1 MKYHHKEVHFS
12 TVFIATLPSL
22 AFTMTLNAD
31 TVVSDFSSHGLYGKG
46 NLDEGKG
53 KGKGKVIDREII
65 AFTLSTFFSRF

>member
-31 TVVSDFSSHGLYGKG
+31 TVVSDFSSHGLYRKG

-53 KGKGKVIDREII
+53 KGKVIVREII